1 MTREEFGQKLKELRN
16 RSKLT
21 QTEVADFLGFETKWW
36 DLVGV
41 GVEKVE
47 NLWKIIVVALKP
59 LGKTV

>member
-1 MTREEFGQKLKELRN
+1 M
-16 RSKLT
+16 
-21 QTEVADFLGFETKWW
+21 